1 MSRASRSSLELL
13 LAFALAG
20 ASTIALGQQDLT
32 LPPRLG
38 DAPPEAAQRDA
49 DADANLAPADAAEAG
64 PGGAELA
71 AQPKAGAD
79 SLEEVV
85 VVGQGWRL
93 PALPDL
99 GSSWRQTHAPN
110 KEGRIHVG
118 FTPLYDPSASPT
130 ASDVFLTNREIRRV
144 GFLQLFQLRF
154 GRHPQ

>member
-13 LAFALAG
+13 LAFALSG
-20 ASTIALGQQDLT
+20 ASTVALGQQDLT

-38 DAPPEAAQRDA
+38 DAPPAAAAQRDEH
-49 DADANLAPADAAEAG
+49 ADANPAAADAAETG

-71 AQPKAGAD
+71 AQPKARAD

-144 GFLQLFQLRF
+144 GFLQLFQVRF
-154 GRHPQ
+154 GGHH